1 MNSMVQKYLSNR
13 AILSPWQLVGSNRK
27 NFAAA
32 VIIPALD
39 ERATLPKTLS
49 SLSKNPSEY
58 LAKTLVVV
66 VVNNRRGVSTE
77 VLVENQATLDWLQ
90 SSPFPQ
96 LNLVWI
102 DASSP
107 GLELGVK
114 EGVGLARKIGFDTS
128 LSLLNWQ
135 IDPILISL
143 DADTLVDSTYLS
155 AIFSHFQQSKTG
167 GTAIPFRH
175 QPARDEK
182 QERAIRQYEL
192 YLRSYMFGLQLAGS
206 PYAYH
211 TIGSAFA
218 CRATAYIKSGGMNR
232 RCGGEDFYFLQQVAK
247 VSGVDLL
254 TGTVV
259 HPSPR
264 FSDRVAFGT
273 GKAVEGQVV
282 DGMEL
287 FDFVSAK
294 SFKVLRDWFELA
306 SEQID
311 ESAAFIHEVA
321 AELSAELTV
330 FLGQLDF
337 VDVWRKQQKNHSCA
351 TRRLA
356 AFHAWFDALR
366 TRQLL
371 TRLEKKRCLSAEN
384 TVAELLEWG
393 GLCNVHEP
401 ELQLSLLEG
410 FYGVTPESK
419 NRKPLF

>member
-1 MNSMVQKYLSNR
+1 MNNMVHKYLSNR
-13 AILSPWQLVGSNRK
+13 ATLFPWQIIGSDRK

-32 VIIPALD
+32 VILPALD
-39 ERATLPKTLS
+39 ERETLPKTLA
-49 SLSKNPSEY
+49 SLSKNPSGY
-58 LAKTLVVV
+58 LDTTLVVV
-66 VVNNRRGVSTE
+66 VVNNRLGASTE
-77 VLVENQATLDWLQ
+77 ALAENQATLDWLQ
-90 SSPFPQ
+90 SNPFPQ
-96 LNLVWI
+96 LNLAWI
-102 DASSP
+102 DACSP
-107 GLELGVK
+107 DLELGAK
-114 EGVGLARKIGFDTS
+114 DGVGLARKIGFDAS

-143 DADTLVDSTYLS
+143 DADTLIDSTYLPV
-155 AIFSHFQQSKTG
+155 IFSHFQQSKAG
-167 GTAIPFRH
+167 GTAIPFHH
-175 QPARDEK
+175 QLARDEK

-254 TGTVV
+254 SGTVV

-273 GKAVEGQVV
+273 GKAVEAQVV
-282 DGMEL
+282 DDLKL
-287 FDFVSAK
+287 FDFVSADSFRVLQAWLKLAAGQINK
-294 SFKVLRDWFELA
+294 SADLVRDGA
-306 SEQID
+306 T
-311 ESAAFIHEVA
+311 
-321 AELSAELTV
+321 ELSAELTV
-330 FLGQLDF
+330 FLDQLDF
-337 VDVWRKQQKNHSCA
+337 VDVWRKLQKNHSCS

-371 TRLEKKRCLSAEN
+371 TRLEKRRSLPAKKII
-384 TVAELLEWG
+384 AELLEWG
-393 GLCNVHEP
+393 GYCDVQEP
-401 ELQLSLLEG
+401 ELQLNLLER
-410 FYGVTPESK
+410 FYGVAPERK
-419 NRKPLF
+419 NRKPLS